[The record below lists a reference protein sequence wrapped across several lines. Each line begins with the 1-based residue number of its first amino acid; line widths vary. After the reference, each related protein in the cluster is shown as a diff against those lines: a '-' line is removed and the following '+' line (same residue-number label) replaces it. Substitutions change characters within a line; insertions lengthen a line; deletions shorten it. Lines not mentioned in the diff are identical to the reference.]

1 MGGSVAGQKEML
13 QIRRVLEAHLG
24 ERVRVRA
31 NKGRRKF
38 VEREGTLESTYS
50 SLFVIRLEQGSEGRH
65 VSYTYQDILTSEV
78 ELHLLDREGEQV
90 LVPSGTL

>member
-1 MGGSVAGQKEML
+1 MAGQKEML

-50 SLFVIRLEQGSEGRH
+50 SLFVIRLKEGIEGRH

-78 ELHLLDREGEQV
+78 ELRLLDREGEQ
-90 LVPSGTL
+90 LLAPSNTI